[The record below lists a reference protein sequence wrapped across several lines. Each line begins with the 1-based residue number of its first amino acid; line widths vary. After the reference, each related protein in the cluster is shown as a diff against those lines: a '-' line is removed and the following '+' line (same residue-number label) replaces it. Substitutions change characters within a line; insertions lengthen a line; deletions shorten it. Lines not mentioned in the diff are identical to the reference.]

1 MSVVGTR
8 AMIIDS
14 KDGSL
19 HGRKGEVVLETANTL
34 LLKTADGTITVE
46 KAGTV
51 LQVDGDDEPLLGDDI
66 LGRLEDRIREKS
78 D

>member
-8 AMIIDS
+8 AAIVDS
-14 KDGSL
+14 KDGTKV
-19 HGRKGEVVLETANTL
+19 GRKGEIVLETSNTL
-34 LLKTADGTITVE
+34 LLKTAEGTITVE

-51 LQVDGDDEPLLGDDI
+51 LEVEGDDEPLAGDDI
-66 LGRLEDRIREKS
+66 LGRLEDRIRGRK